1 MTRLHVIALLAAACL
16 PAVASAQGDHWEPW
30 TARRIASPE
39 KSHYA
44 VLQSTGEKRAVR
56 LRLVRSTEENH
67 GSITTHILQPTERN
81 QGDRLNPFPGD
92 SVVFDV
98 VLPRPPADIRV
109 LDSGAGVYLFETW
122 GAYGSGTTLALHGS
136 DGKVRWSHSLGDLFD
151 AETLKSFTITARER
165 WWSRG
170 WFVVPGEHVV
180 LAAKGGH
187 FLKVDEKDGAVEAG
201 DANLLKAP
209 IVAGSDADR
218 VHALDLALEDR
229 PVCLDDA
236 ASAVLKDTAASLAA
250 RLRASWGMQLIGK
263 GKADPD
269 LFREGIG
276 KEQDW
281 DTRIFAVRHLGA
293 VLGEKAL
300 PLLQDVLRGEAAAT
314 WRPAIASL
322 GDIGE
327 AAVPVVLAMLD
338 EKDQHLDY
346 YGAALLALGGL
357 KAEKALPRLWTQV
370 VTLDRSRDEHHFLP
384 LSALRAIVA
393 IAPED
398 LDERLN
404 DLLADGTPLDG
415 DIAVHYRR
423 NPSEKVV
430 AGLVAAMDHRGP
442 YRWERQQLVKALKAC
457 TGEDHGNDPA
467 AWRKALG
474 LEESRE

>member
-1 MTRLHVIALLAAACL
+1 M
-16 PAVASAQGDHWEPW
+16 ASAQGDHWEPW

-56 LRLVRSTEENH
+56 LRLVHSSAENRATV
-67 GSITTHILQPTERN
+67 TTCILQPTERN
-81 QGDRLNPFPGD
+81 QGDRLDPLPGD
-92 SVVFDV
+92 NVLFDV
-98 VLPRPPADIRV
+98 VLQRPPADLRV

-122 GAYGSGTTLALHGS
+122 GAYGSGTTLALHGT
-136 DGKVRWSHSLGDLFD
+136 DGKVRWSHALGDLFD
-151 AETLKSFTITARER
+151 AETLKTFTITARER

-187 FLKVDEKDGAVEAG
+187 FLKVDEKDGAVEPG
-201 DANLLKAP
+201 DANLLRAP

-218 VHALDLALEDR
+218 VPALDLALQDR
-229 PVCLDDA
+229 PLCLDDA
-236 ASAVLKDTAASLAA
+236 ASMVLKDKAASLAA
-250 RLRASWGMQLIGK
+250 QLRASWGMQLVGK
-263 GKADPD
+263 GKADAD
-269 LFREGIG
+269 LFRRGIG

-281 DTRIFAVRHLGA
+281 DTRIFAVRHLGG
-293 VLGEKAL
+293 VLGEEAL
-300 PLLQDVLRGEAAAT
+300 PLLQELLRGEADAT
-314 WRPAIASL
+314 WRPAIAAL
-322 GDIGE
+322 GDVGE
-327 AAVPVVLAMLD
+327 PAVPALLSMLD
-338 EKDQHLDY
+338 EKNQHLDY

-357 KAEKALPRLWTQV
+357 KAENALPRLWKQV

-384 LSALRAIVA
+384 LSALRAVVA
-393 IAPED
+393 IAPAD
-398 LDERLN
+398 LDERLSA
-404 DLLADGTPLDG
+404 LLAEGTPLDG

-423 NPSEKVV
+423 NPSKKVV
-430 AGLVAAMDHRGP
+430 AGLIAAMDHRGP

-474 LEESRE
+474 LDR